1 MDNIASLVCHPDT
14 PTDAVSAIIVS
25 GTRAPGG
32 FITLRYHVEG
42 DMARLV
48 VPEPMQPA
56 RTDFLWKTTCFELFT
71 RDAGDIAY
79 REYNFSPSG
88 RWAAYGFSDYREGMH
103 DIDIW
108 APRIEVT
115 VAPDALIADVTFVSP
130 RLGPQMIA
138 ASTVI
143 EEKGGRQSYWA
154 LRHRAGESFDFH
166 HPYSFAYELPASDG
180 PLPSAADYISSAEN
194 DR

>member
-14 PTDAVSAIIVS
+14 PTNAVKAIVVS

-32 FITLRYHVEG
+32 FITVRYHVLG
-42 DMARLV
+42 DIARLV
-48 VPEPMQPA
+48 VPEQADPA

-71 RDAGDIAY
+71 RDAGDVAY
-79 REYNFSPSG
+79 REYNFSPSR
-88 RWAAYGFSDYREGMH
+88 RWAAYGFSDYRDGMR

-115 VAPDALIADVTFVSP
+115 VELDALIADVTFVSP
-130 RLGPQMIA
+130 RLGPQLIS

-143 EEKGGRQSYWA
+143 EEEGGQHSYWA
-154 LRHRAGESFDFH
+154 LRHPEGKPDFH
-166 HPYSFAYELPASDG
+166 HPFCFAYELPAADG
-180 PLPSAADYISSAEN
+180 PTPDAAQYSGEAGN

>member
-14 PTDAVSAIIVS
+14 ATDAVSAIIVS

-32 FITLRYHVEG
+32 FITLRYHVQG
-42 DMARLV
+42 DISRLV
-48 VPEPMQPA
+48 VPEPMEPA

-79 REYNFSPSG
+79 REYNFSPSR

-108 APRIEVT
+108 APRIEVS

-138 ASTVI
+138 ASTMI
-143 EEKGGRQSYWA
+143 EEKDGRQSYWA
-154 LRHRAGESFDFH
+154 LRHRDGEPFDFH
-166 HPYSFAYELPASDG
+166 HPYSFAYELPGSDG
-180 PLPSAADYISSAEN
+180 PSPRAADYSSPAEN